1 MFLSHQDNSIHM
13 SELLSYFNQATI
25 FSSGIS
31 LASAQ
36 IWTSTTAM
44 LKKNVTEVLA
54 SGNEAVILR
63 VYFFKVICNSIS

>member
-1 MFLSHQDNSIHM
+1 M

-36 IWTSTTAM
+36 IRTSTTAM